1 MAAFAAFFCYRF
13 KVKSEYVKL
22 LLKVLAVLPPE
33 TNHDQVELYDYL
45 KQMIWSIKLVIHKY
59 TSCKILISY
68 LTIPSLQL
76 WLTFVRKITIS

>member
-45 KQMIWSIKLVIHKY
+45 KQMI
-59 TSCKILISY
+59 
-68 LTIPSLQL
+68 
-76 WLTFVRKITIS
+76 